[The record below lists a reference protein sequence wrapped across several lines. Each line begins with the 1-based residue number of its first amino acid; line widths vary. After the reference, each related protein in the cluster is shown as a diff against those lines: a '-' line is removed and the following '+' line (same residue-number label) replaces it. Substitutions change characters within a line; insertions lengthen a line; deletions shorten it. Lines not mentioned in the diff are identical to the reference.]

1 MFRLDRIAAIAGI
14 VAAVAAVIALWP
26 IFFPPTPL
34 ASSSS
39 AQTQVPKIADYS
51 TGWIDGDGKSTPYY
65 CDPRKAA
72 LEKQYPEFKIEMSY
86 LPEQHQDNRDAL
98 GIKHDKYMYGCS
110 FAAVK
115 KP

>member
-1 MFRLDRIAAIAGI
+1 MGGSRLERLAAVAGI
-14 VAAVAAVIALWP
+14 VGAIAAVIALWP
-26 IFFPPTPL
+26 VFFPPQQP
-34 ASSSS
+34 ASP
-39 AQTQVPKIADYS
+39 AAALKIPGFS

-72 LEKQYPEFKIEMSY
+72 LEKEYPDYRIEMTY
-86 LPEQHQDNRDAL
+86 LPEQHQDNRDVV

-115 KP
+115 K